1 LTPPTPLQRYKLP
14 RNKILRSQKAITGLF
29 QPGFFVSSYPL
40 RINYQFINRQAGDAE
55 VLVLFSVSKRRFKKS
70 TQRNRIKRLMREVY
84 RLNQQ
89 QLQALDIPQDR
100 QLTMALIY
108 TGQELLT
115 FQVIKS
121 AFLLCIQKMERKINH
136 A

>member
-55 VLVLFSVSKRRFKKS
+55 VLVLFSVSKRRFKKA

-108 TGQELLT
+108 NGHELLT

>member
-1 LTPPTPLQRYKLP
+1 
-14 RNKILRSQKAITGLF
+14 
-29 QPGFFVSSYPL
+29 
-40 RINYQFINRQAGDAE
+40 
-55 VLVLFSVSKRRFKKS
+55 
-70 TQRNRIKRLMREVY
+70 MREVY

-89 QLQALDIPQDR
+89 QLQALNIPQDR

>member
-1 LTPPTPLQRYKLP
+1 M
-14 RNKILRSQKAITGLF
+14 
-29 QPGFFVSSYPL
+29 
-40 RINYQFINRQAGDAE
+40 
-55 VLVLFSVSKRRFKKS
+55 LFSVSKRRFKKA

>member
-1 LTPPTPLQRYKLP
+1 M
-14 RNKILRSQKAITGLF
+14 
-29 QPGFFVSSYPL
+29 
-40 RINYQFINRQAGDAE
+40 
-55 VLVLFSVSKRRFKKS
+55 LFSVSKRRFKKA

-108 TGQELLT
+108 NGHELLT